1 MYPLCSEFTQPTG
14 NHVDG
19 GLASLRM
26 GYSLLMPEGTVLL
39 DRYDLR
45 GTLGRGGMA
54 EVRDGWDNRL
64 NRPVAIK
71 LLHPSLDQPD
81 LRNRFHAEALAA
93 AALNHP
99 NIVAVYDSG
108 EHDGTPFIV
117 MERLPGVTL
126 ADQIAQGPLPQAQV
140 RAMLDNILAALAAA
154 HAKQILHRD
163 IKPGNIL
170 HTANGDIYKLA
181 DFGIAKTGG
190 AAHTMTGQIIG
201 TIAYLSP
208 ERLSGAPASVAD
220 DLYAVGVVGYE
231 ALTGRHPFGPH
242 DNIGALAK
250 SILYDTP
257 PPLRVMR
264 PDVESDVVGVMERAL
279 SRDPRRRFTSAD
291 QMRAALNGRIPVA
304 SPGPYPTPAR
314 PPTKVLDL
322 PPMPP
327 TFIAAVP
334 AARPLVPG
342 VLRAASKRTKRVLA
356 AAGIVVALALTA
368 LAVALDSP
376 TTQPAQPVSN
386 STTSVPSPPPTS
398 ALPPPPAPTPVIQ
411 QSEPGNGN
419 GKKGGDGSGNGHG
432 NGKGNKKN

>member
-1 MYPLCSEFTQPTG
+1 MPT
-14 NHVDG
+14 
-19 GLASLRM
+19 R
-26 GYSLLMPEGTVLL
+26 TVLM

-45 GTLGRGGMA
+45 GLLGRGGMA
-54 EVRDGWDNRL
+54 EVRDGWDLRL

-71 LLHPSLDQPD
+71 LMRLGLDSQPD
-81 LRNRFHAEALAA
+81 IRDRFHAEALAA

-108 EHDGTPFIV
+108 EHEGTPFIV
-117 MERLPGVTL
+117 MERLPGATL
-126 ADQIAQGPLPQAQV
+126 GDQIAQGPLPLARVQV
-140 RAMLDNILAALAAA
+140 MLDNILAGLAAA
-154 HAKQILHRD
+154 HAKETLHRD

-170 HTANGDIYKLA
+170 HAATGDIYKLA

-257 PPLRVMR
+257 PPLHIAR
-264 PDVESDVVGVMERAL
+264 PDAEPQLVAAIERTL
-279 SRDPRRRFTSAD
+279 SRDPRRRFSSAD
-291 QMRAALNGRIPVA
+291 QMRAALNGQIRLAP
-304 SPGPYPTPAR
+304 PGSYTTHAR

-322 PPMPP
+322 SPVPP
-327 TFIAAVP
+327 TFIP
-334 AARPLVPG
+334 SMQAARPLAPG
-342 VLRAASKRTKRVLA
+342 VLRAASRRTKRALA
-356 AAGIVVALALTA
+356 AAGIIVALALTA

-376 TTQPAQPVSN
+376 TTQPAQPISN
-386 STTSVPSPPPTS
+386 STTSVPSPSPTS
-398 ALPPPPAPTPVIQ
+398 AVPPPPAPKTPVIQ
-411 QSEPGNGN
+411 QPTGEEQPPAGGN
-419 GKKGGDGSGNGHG
+419 GKKGNGNG